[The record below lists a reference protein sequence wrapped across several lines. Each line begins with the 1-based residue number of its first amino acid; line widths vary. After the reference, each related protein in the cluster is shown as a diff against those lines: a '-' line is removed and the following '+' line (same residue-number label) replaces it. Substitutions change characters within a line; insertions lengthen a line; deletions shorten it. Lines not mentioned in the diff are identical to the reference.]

1 MKIITIPRMTA
12 LVFLPGERFV
22 GLMET
27 VGFVIAQK
35 PVPAVAIF
43 VVFPLNVNDITITI
57 PAMT

>member
-1 MKIITIPRMTA
+1 MTA

>member
-1 MKIITIPRMTA
+1 MTA

-22 GLMET
+22 ELMET

-35 PVPAVAIF
+35 PVPVVAIF

>member
-1 MKIITIPRMTA
+1 MTA

-35 PVPAVAIF
+35 PVPALQFSINCLSV
-43 VVFPLNVNDITITI
+43 
-57 PAMT
+57 